1 MPEIT
6 VNKANEIIVKVM
18 DGRKNSWLQEKLE
31 QKGISLDSS
40 QISQRLSGLINWT
53 GNEVIACFEI
63 FNIINEEILGTD

>member
-1 MPEIT
+1 MQETT
-6 VNKANEIIVKVM
+6 VNKAKEIIVKAM
-18 DGRKNSWLQEKLE
+18 DGRKNSWLQERLE

-63 FNIINEEILGTD
+63 FNIINEELLGTD